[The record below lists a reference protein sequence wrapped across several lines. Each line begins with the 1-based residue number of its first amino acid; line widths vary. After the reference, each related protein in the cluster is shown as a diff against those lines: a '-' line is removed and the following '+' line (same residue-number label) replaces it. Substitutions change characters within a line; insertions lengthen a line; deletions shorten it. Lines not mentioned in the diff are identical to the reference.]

1 MLGDESNQALHFSPQ
16 KKRWNLLL
24 LIISLLHHYVT
35 ACKISPSFH
44 WVKSLYAHY
53 IEFCHN
59 KLICFSAV
67 ALSGLNCVSTQLVFA
82 WFAASQ
88 GVKRRWL
95 CGCQD
100 SYWNIQSLIQ
110 NQQRIILV
118 ILLILIHHRQTNM
131 VAWGREGEVFIFNE
145 IKYKPTSRLSYGAL
159 LSHKS
164 LQKKEWDP
172 VTQFQPYFWG
182 EGLLSFYGS
191 TFQYFTLAIRFLC
204 LPQKAVLLILEM
216 PTAGFCGTLLKYS
229 S

>member
-1 MLGDESNQALHFSPQ
+1 MIALALHIWCVKCPYKMKGTSKLRFLFLKERKTLGDESNQALCFSPQ
-16 KKRWNLLL
+16 KKRWDLLL

-59 KLICFSAV
+59 KLICFSAS
-67 ALSGLNCVSTQLVFA
+67 ALLGLNSVSKQLVFA

-110 NQQRIILV
+110 NQRRIILV
-118 ILLILIHHRQTNM
+118 ILLILIHHSQINM
-131 VAWGREGEVFIFNE
+131 VAWGREGEC
-145 IKYKPTSRLSYGAL
+145 RL
-159 LSHKS
+159 
-164 LQKKEWDP
+164 
-172 VTQFQPYFWG
+172 
-182 EGLLSFYGS
+182 
-191 TFQYFTLAIRFLC
+191 
-204 LPQKAVLLILEM
+204 
-216 PTAGFCGTLLKYS
+216 
-229 S
+229 